1 MKVTV
6 STMFDMVKEIYDK
19 KNSTSEE
26 EISMEKE
33 FKFPLK
39 TDEEIMQIESALAG
53 NDIVQKRLVNGN
65 FINVLNFYLMW
76 IVFYRFVSFLGV
88 EEKLQMK
95 QLDEAWGK

>member
-6 STMFDMVKEIYDK
+6 STMFDMVKEIYDRK
-19 KNSTSEE
+19 TSTSEQE

-39 TDEEIMQIESALAG
+39 TDEEIMQFESALAG

-65 FINVLNFYLMW
+65 FINVLIFYL
-76 IVFYRFVSFLGV
+76 I
-88 EEKLQMK
+88 
-95 QLDEAWGK
+95 